1 MARKKKEDEAGGD
14 KRSLSARFAARR
26 TRREP
31 LDVQVTLAF
40 RFGEEEGDKVTM
52 LNERSIPMVGNV
64 FQYRDRIARS
74 FALLMLRAGVSQPK
88 VVAEILPA
96 ASWFRTRRRADNEND
111 KG

>member
-1 MARKKKEDEAGGD
+1 MARKKNKQEAAGNP
-14 KRSLSARFAARR
+14 RSLSARFAARR
-26 TRREP
+26 KRQEP
-31 LDVQVTLAF
+31 LDVQVSLSF

-52 LNERSIPMVGNV
+52 LNERSIPMVGSV

-74 FALLMLRAGVSQPK
+74 FALLMLRAGISQPK

-96 ASWFRTRRRADNEND
+96 ARWLRARRSADEND